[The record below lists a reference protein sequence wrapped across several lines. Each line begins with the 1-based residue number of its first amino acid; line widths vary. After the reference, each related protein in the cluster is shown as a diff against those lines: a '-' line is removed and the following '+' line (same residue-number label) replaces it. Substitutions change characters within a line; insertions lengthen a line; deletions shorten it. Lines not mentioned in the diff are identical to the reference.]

1 MARSIVRKGNSL
13 PFAYPPDK
21 LRVKC
26 KGRGNNGVV
35 CDKIRR
41 NTHQFSTEKAPRK
54 VLFLSRRGD
63 SNARPPRPE
72 RGALPT
78 ALLLDRKT
86 RGNPEKSLNVTPRNL
101 LHYEQIYTFRY
112 IALP

>member
-1 MARSIVRKGNSL
+1 MTKKKEAIM
-13 PFAYPPDK
+13 K
-21 LRVKC
+21 LLHYR
-26 KGRGNNGVV
+26 
-35 CDKIRR
+35 I
-41 NTHQFSTEKAPRK
+41 
-54 VLFLSRRGD
+54 LSRRGD